1 MFNGQIDK
9 LNGMTQPIR
18 DPYDVLGVASNATL
32 EEIKQSFRRNAAL
45 FHPDRNPSVDAAAR
59 FREIKQAYSLLSD
72 EALRE
77 SFDQKR
83 QKQLLDDPDSVARNI
98 WSTYLGSIPI

>member
-1 MFNGQIDK
+1 
-9 LNGMTQPIR
+9 MTQPLR

-45 FHPDRNPSVDAAAR
+45 YHPDRNSSLDAAAR
-59 FREIKQAYSLLSD
+59 FREVKQAYSLLAD
-72 EALRE
+72 DARRE

-83 QKQLLDDPDSVARNI
+83 QKQLLDDPDAVARSI
-98 WSTYLGSIPI
+98 WSTYLGAIAA